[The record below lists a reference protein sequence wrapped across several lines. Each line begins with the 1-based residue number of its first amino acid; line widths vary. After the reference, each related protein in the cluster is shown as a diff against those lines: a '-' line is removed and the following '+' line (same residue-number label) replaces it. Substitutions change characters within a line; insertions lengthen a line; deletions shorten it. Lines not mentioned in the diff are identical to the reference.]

1 MNEYEI
7 KNIVSNQ
14 RKYFL
19 SGATLDINARVSALK
34 KLKDSIIKHE
44 PEINEALKTNLAMQG
59 LKIAIINK

>member
-19 SGATLDINARVSALK
+19 TGATLDVAARVSALRR
-34 KLKDSIIKHE
+34 
-44 PEINEALKTNLAMQG
+44 INYPGASTQVL
-59 LKIAIINK
+59 